1 MGALMS
7 TDSGRAAQ
15 AEPRGRRHSPFTTLL
30 PFNFTIRTIIRDSP
44 PPLGTKKLLL
54 HMCMKS

>member
-1 MGALMS
+1 MGALIS
-7 TDSGRAAQ
+7 TDSGHATQ
-15 AEPRGRRHSPFTTLL
+15 AEPSRRHHSPFTTFL
-30 PFNFTIRTIIRDSP
+30 PFNFTICTIILDSP